1 MANEST
7 TGGPLTATV
16 GEQLAGKGH
25 LGAAG
30 EVTEPA
36 GPHEGEGASPP
47 RSARPTSPA
56 GSAAVRLPWGA
67 ILAAGAGWL
76 LAKTIARALRKPA
89 RSLARGFRRR

>member
-30 EVTEPA
+30 EAVAPA
-36 GPHEGEGASPP
+36 GSLEGERAASPP
-47 RSARPTSPA
+47 AAPRSAA
-56 GSAAVRLPWGA
+56 GSAAVRLPWGG
-67 ILAAGAGWL
+67 ILAAGAGWI
-76 LAKTIARALRKPA
+76 LAKAIARALRKPT
-89 RSLARGFRRR
+89 RSLARGLRRR